1 VTHSSSGAEYI
12 AISEAIKEIPFMYYL
27 LDSIGINI
35 ELPIVVRCDNI
46 GANFMAE
53 NSSSGVQTRHIDT

>member
-12 AISEAIKEIPFMYYL
+12 AISEAIKEIQFIYYP
-27 LDSIGINI
+27 LDSIGIKV
-35 ELPIVVRCDNI
+35 ELPIVVRCDNV

-53 NSSSGVQTRHIDT
+53 NSSSGIQTRHIDT